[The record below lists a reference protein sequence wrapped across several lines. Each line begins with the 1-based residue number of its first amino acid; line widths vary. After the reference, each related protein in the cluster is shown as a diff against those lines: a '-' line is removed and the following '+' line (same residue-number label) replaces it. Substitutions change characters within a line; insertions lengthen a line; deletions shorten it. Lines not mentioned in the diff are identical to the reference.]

1 MRFADPAEAQ
11 TRCGTQED
19 CRGLGVAHSSRER
32 RKADEEAMSARPLSE
47 IGAAVVGTGFIGAVH
62 VEALRRLGV
71 QVHGVVGSSHARAA
85 GRAAAVGL
93 PLAYENFEAML
104 ADQRVDVV
112 HITSPNHLH
121 YPQAAAALAA
131 GKHVVCE
138 KPLAMT
144 SAETGELVRLAQAS
158 GLVSAS
164 NFNIRFYPIC
174 RHLHQLVQDGGLGD
188 VRLVSGHYL
197 QDWLL
202 RDSDWNWRLEPE
214 LGGSL
219 RAVADIGSHW
229 TDLTSHITGPRI
241 ISVMADLKTFIPVRQ
256 QPVGPVET
264 FSGKPS
270 GATTARTITTEDCAT
285 ILLRFENGAIG
296 NLTISQISAGRK
308 NTLEFEIDGST
319 SAAAWNSEHPDDLWI
334 GHRGRPNEILP
345 RDPALLNEEG
355 RAAASLPAGHN
366 EGFADTFKALYR
378 AIYAAVAGDGPA
390 EPDYPT
396 FVDGHESMLVCEAV
410 ARSAREGT
418 WASVERTPTLP
429 SPASGGG

>member
-1 MRFADPAEAQ
+1 VS
-11 TRCGTQED
+11 G
-19 CRGLGVAHSSRER
+19 
-32 RKADEEAMSARPLSE
+32 RPISG
-47 IGAAVVGTGFIGAVH
+47 IGAAVVGTGFIGVVH

-71 QVHGVVGSSHARAA
+71 PVHGVVGSSQARAA
-85 GRAAAVGL
+85 ERAAAVGL
-93 PLAYENFEAML
+93 PPAYESFEAMV
-104 ADQRVDVV
+104 ADPGVDVV
-112 HITSPNHLH
+112 HITTPNHLH

-144 SAETGELVRLAQAS
+144 SAETRELVRLAEAS
-158 GLVSAS
+158 GLVHAV

-174 RHLHQLVQDGGLGD
+174 RHLHQLVREGGLGD

-202 RDSDWNWRLEPE
+202 LDTDWNWRLEPE

-229 TDLTSHITGPRI
+229 MDLTSHITGQRI
-241 ISVMADLKTFIPVRQ
+241 VSVMADLKTFIPVRY
-256 QPVGPVET
+256 QPAGPVET
-264 FSGKPS
+264 FARESS

-285 ILLRFENGAIG
+285 ILLRYENGALG

-308 NTLEFEIDGST
+308 NTLGFEIDGS
-319 SAAAWNSEHPDDLWI
+319 SAAAAWHSEHPDDLWI

-345 RDPALLNEEG
+345 RDPALLNTEG
-355 RAAASLPAGHN
+355 RAAAGLPAGHN
-366 EGFADTFKALYR
+366 EGYADTFKALYR
-378 AIYAAVAGDGPA
+378 AVYRAVAGNAPS

-396 FVDGHESMLVCEAV
+396 FADGHDSMLVCEAV
-410 ARSAREGT
+410 ARSASQGT
-418 WASVERTPTLP
+418 WASVDR
-429 SPASGGG
+429 